1 MVLPLKHNNQPG
13 LTIFVS
19 DCDIQ
24 VFRKDIFNKSYFM
37 INYYN
42 KGIQEILSEFKTDA
56 TTGLT
61 TEEVSRKLEEYGYN
75 ILTAKRKK
83 RFIRMFLEQF
93 KSFMIIILLI
103 AASISGVV
111 GVMEGEGL
119 LDTFV
124 ILGILLVNAFVGA
137 FQERKAESSL
147 EALKNLAAPETK
159 VLRNGVI
166 TEIATR
172 ELVPGDIVILET
184 GAVIPAD
191 LRLTESVNLKIQESA
206 LTGESVP
213 VDKHT
218 DTLEGKEIALGDRIN
233 MAFSSGMVT
242 YGRGRGVVTSTGMQT
257 EVGKIANMLQK
268 TVDTETPMS
277 RRLEQLGKVLGIAAL
292 IICVVIFIVGVL
304 YGNSVLSMFMT
315 AVSLA
320 VAAIPE
326 GLPAVSTV
334 VLAIGVQRMVKRNA
348 IIRTLPSVETLGSA
362 TVICSDKTGTL
373 TQNKMTVVEAYV
385 NHKRDVINRA
395 TPSTVLNEEENRL
408 LSISVL
414 CADAHV
420 RTTED
425 GKFEYVGDPTETALL
440 DFGILYG
447 MYKDN
452 IEKEFPRV
460 AEIPFD
466 SERKRMTTVN
476 RLSEQSTR
484 VNVKGGLDE
493 VLSVCD
499 KIIINGK
506 VRPALPDDLEKIRNA
521 NEEMADSALRVLA
534 MAYKDLPEAPKNVHI
549 GELESGLIFIGLLG
563 MIDPARPEVIDAVAR
578 CNTAGI
584 RPVMITGDH
593 KSTAMAIARKV
604 GIFRDGD
611 LVITGAELEKLS
623 EEEFAANVARYS
635 VYARV
640 APEHKVRI
648 VKAWQHHDEVVAMT
662 GDGVNDAPAL
672 KQADIGA
679 AMGIV
684 GTDVAKGAADMVLTD
699 DNFATIVSAVEEG
712 RRIYDNILKAIQF
725 LLSTNIGE
733 IFLLLVTSIFNLGT
747 PLLPIHILWVNL
759 VTDSLPALALSVDPA
774 DKGIMDRKPRNSKKG
789 FMTKGMIWRIMYQG
803 IMIGAIPLAAFLIGL
818 REGGLI
824 LGQTMAFATL
834 MFAQLVHVRNLHSNT
849 KSSLAISPL
858 RNKPLIGAIFVS
870 AGLALVVLLVPPV
883 REAFRLTALDGK
895 HWLAVA
901 LMSLIPIFVVDI
913 FKLFR
918 INTTEDEKG

>member
-1 MVLPLKHNNQPG
+1 MA
-13 LTIFVS
+13 
-19 DCDIQ
+19 
-24 VFRKDIFNKSYFM
+24 
-37 INYYN
+37 NYYN
-42 KGIQEILSEFKTDA
+42 Q
-56 TTGLT
+56 
-61 TEEVSRKLEEYGYN
+61 EVSETVEALKADVNSGFSDDEVSSRLSEYGYN
-75 ILTAKRKK
+75 QLLTGRKK
-83 RFIRMFLEQF
+83 SFLKMFFEQF

-103 AASISGVV
+103 AAIISGVT

-124 ILGILLVNAFVGA
+124 ILGILVLNALIGA
-137 FQERKAESSL
+137 FQERKAETSL
-147 EALKNLAAPETK
+147 EALKSLAAPVTK
-159 VLRNGVI
+159 VLRNGSIKEVP
-166 TEIATR
+166 TR

-184 GAVIPAD
+184 GAVVPAD
-191 LRLTESVNLKIQESA
+191 LRLSEAVNLKIQESA

-213 VDKHT
+213 VEKNTSPLPGGD
-218 DTLEGKEIALGDRIN
+218 IALGDRVN
-233 MAFSSGMVT
+233 MAYSSGMVT
-242 YGRGRGVVTSTGMQT
+242 YGRGRGIVVGTGMRT
-257 EVGKIANMLQK
+257 EVGKIANMLRE
-268 TVDTETPMS
+268 TSDTETPMS
-277 RRLEQLGKVLGIAAL
+277 RRLEQLGKMLGMAAL
-292 IICVVIFIVGVL
+292 VICAIIFIVGVL
-304 YGNSVLSMFMT
+304 YGNSAMAMFMT

-385 NHKRDVINRA
+385 NHRKDIINRA
-395 TPSTVLNEEENRL
+395 SPATVLNPEENRL
-408 LSISVL
+408 LAISVL
-414 CADAHV
+414 CADAQI
-420 RTTED
+420 RTNED
-425 GKFEYVGDPTETALL
+425 GKFEFTGDPTETALL
-440 DFGILYG
+440 DFGTLYN
-447 MYKDN
+447 MYKDDV
-452 IEKEFPRV
+452 EKKYPRI

-476 RLSEQSTR
+476 RMSENTTR
-484 VNVKGGLDE
+484 INVKGGLDE

-499 KIIINGK
+499 KIIIEGN
-506 VRPALPDDLEKIRNA
+506 VRSIDGDDKARIRQA
-521 NEEMADSALRVLA
+521 NESMADSALRVLA
-534 MAYKDLPEAPKNVHI
+534 MAYKDLPEPPQNIHMGDI
-549 GELESGLIFIGLLG
+549 ENGLIFIGMLG
-563 MIDPARPEVIDAVAR
+563 MIDPARPEVIDAVGK

-593 KSTAMAIARKV
+593 KNTAMAIAREI
-604 GIFRDGD
+604 GIYREGD
-611 LVITGAELEKLS
+611 LAITGAELEKMN
-623 EEEFAANVARYS
+623 ENDFRKNVPKYS

-648 VKAWQHHDEVVAMT
+648 VKAWQSNGEVVAMT

-684 GTDVAKGAADMVLTD
+684 GTDVAKGASDMVLTD

-725 LLSTNIGE
+725 LLSTNVGE
-733 IFLLLVTSIFNLGT
+733 IFLLLVTSVFNLGT

-774 DKGIMDRKPRNSKKG
+774 EKNIMNRKPRNSKKG
-789 FMTKGMIWRIMYQG
+789 FMTNGMIWRVMYQG
-803 IMIGAIPLAAFLIGL
+803 IMIGLIPLAAFIVGL
-818 REGGLI
+818 HEEGVA

-849 KSSLAISPL
+849 RSSLAISPL
-858 RNKPLIGAIFVS
+858 KNKPLIGAIAVS
-870 AGLALVVLLVPPV
+870 AGLALLVLLIPPV
-883 REAFRLTALDGK
+883 RDAFKLVPLDRN
-895 HWLAVA
+895 HWIAVI
-901 LMSLIPIFVVDI
+901 LMSLIPIVVVDL
-913 FKLFR
+913 FKLLK
-918 INTTEDEKG
+918 INTTRDEKNN

>member
-1 MVLPLKHNNQPG
+1 
-13 LTIFVS
+13 
-19 DCDIQ
+19 
-24 VFRKDIFNKSYFM
+24 M
-37 INYYN
+37 IKFYN
-42 KGIQEILSEFKTDA
+42 QEISEIITGLKTDITA
-56 TTGLT
+56 GLT
-61 TEEVSRKLEEYGYN
+61 TEEVKRRLEECGYN
-75 ILTAKRKK
+75 QLASRRKK
-83 RFIRMFLEQF
+83 SFIRMFFEQF

-103 AASISGVV
+103 AAVISGVV

-124 ILGILLVNAFVGA
+124 ILGILILNAFVGA
-137 FQERKAESSL
+137 FQERKAETSL
-147 EALKNLAAPETK
+147 EALKNLAAPITK
-159 VLRNGVI
+159 ALRDGVI
-166 TEIATR
+166 KEIQSK
-172 ELVPGDIVILET
+172 ELVPGDIVVLET
-184 GAVIPAD
+184 GSVIPAD
-191 LRLTESVNLKIQESA
+191 LRLTEAINLKIQESS

-213 VDKHT
+213 VEKQSDALH
-218 DTLEGKEIALGDRIN
+218 DEDIALGDRKN

-242 YGRGRGVVTSTGMQT
+242 YGRGRGIVISTGMKT
-257 EVGKIANMLQK
+257 EVGKIANMLQE
-268 TVDTETPMS
+268 TVETETPMS
-277 RRLEQLGKVLGIAAL
+277 RRLEQLGKVLGTAAL
-292 IICVVIFIVGVL
+292 IICAVIFIVGVL
-304 YGNSVLSMFMT
+304 YGKSAISMFMT

-395 TPSTVLNEEENRL
+395 APATLLNEEENRL
-408 LSISVL
+408 LAISVL
-414 CADAHV
+414 CSDAQV
-420 RTTED
+420 RTNED
-425 GKFEYVGDPTETALL
+425 GKFEFTGDPTETALI

-447 MYKDN
+447 MYKYDV
-452 IEKEFPRV
+452 EKRFPRV

-476 RLSEQSTR
+476 RMSESKTR
-484 VNVKGGLDE
+484 INVKGGLDE
-493 VLSVCD
+493 VLSVCE
-499 KIIINGK
+499 KIIIHG
-506 VRPALPDDLEKIRNA
+506 KIRPINA
-521 NEEMADSALRVLA
+521 DDKQQILQVNETMANSALRVLA
-534 MAYKDLPEAPKNVHI
+534 MAYRDLPDEPKNVHT
-549 GELESGLIFIGLLG
+549 GELENGLIFIGLLG
-563 MIDPARPEVIDAVAR
+563 MIDPARPEVVDAVLK
-578 CNTAGI
+578 CNSAGI

-593 KSTAMAIARKV
+593 KSTALAIAREI
-604 GIFRDGD
+604 GIYREGD
-611 LVITGAELEKLS
+611 NALTGAELEKLS
-623 EEEFAANVARYS
+623 DEEFTENVAKYS

-648 VKAWQHHDEVVAMT
+648 VKAWQKRDEVVAMT

-712 RRIYDNILKAIQF
+712 RRIYDNILKVIQF

-747 PLLPIHILWVNL
+747 PLLPIQILWVNL

-774 DKGIMDRKPRNSKKG
+774 EKGIMNRKPRNSKKG
-789 FMTKGMIWRIMYQG
+789 FMTNGMVWRVMYQG
-803 IMIGAIPLAAFLIGL
+803 IMIGAIPLAAFIIG
-818 REGGLI
+818 RNEQGVA

-849 KSSLAISPL
+849 RSSLAISPL
-858 RNKPLIGAIFVS
+858 KNLSLIGAIAVS
-870 AGLALVVLLVPPV
+870 AGLALIVLLIPHI
-883 REAFRLTALDGK
+883 RDAFSLTALDGK
-895 HWLAVA
+895 HWLTVI
-901 LMSLIPIFVVDI
+901 LMSLIPLLVVDI

-918 INTTEDEKG
+918 INTTRDEKIN

>member
-1 MVLPLKHNNQPG
+1 MANFYNQEIKYIVEILNSDLTSG
-13 LTIFVS
+13 LT
-19 DCDIQ
+19 
-24 VFRKDIFNKSYFM
+24 KN
-37 INYYN
+37 
-42 KGIQEILSEFKTDA
+42 
-56 TTGLT
+56 
-61 TEEVSRKLEEYGYN
+61 EVAQRLDEYGYN
-75 ILTAKRKK
+75 QLAAGRKK
-83 RFIRMFLEQF
+83 SFLKMFIGQF

-103 AASISGVV
+103 AAVISGVV

-119 LDTFV
+119 LDTFI
-124 ILGILLVNAFVGA
+124 ILGILILNAFVGA
-137 FQERKAESSL
+137 FQERKAETSL
-147 EALKNLAAPETK
+147 EALKSLAAPITK
-159 VLRNGVI
+159 VLRDGTIMEVP
-166 TEIATR
+166 TM

-184 GAVIPAD
+184 GAVVPAD
-191 LRLTESVNLKIQESA
+191 LRLTEAVNLKIQESA

-213 VDKHT
+213 VEKN
-218 DTLEGKEIALGDRIN
+218 TLPLTGDEIALGDRIN

-242 YGRGRGVVTSTGMQT
+242 YGRGRGIVVTTGMNT
-257 EVGKIANMLQK
+257 EVGKIANMLQH
-268 TVDTETPMS
+268 TSDTETPMS
-277 RRLEQLGKVLGIAAL
+277 RRLEQLGKILGIAAL
-292 IICVVIFIVGVL
+292 VICAIIFIVGVL
-304 YGNSVLSMFMT
+304 YGNSVIDMFMT

-385 NHKRDVINRA
+385 NHRKDIINRVSPA
-395 TPSTVLNEEENRL
+395 TVLNPEENRL
-408 LSISVL
+408 LAIAVL
-414 CADAHV
+414 CADAQI
-420 RTTED
+420 RTNGD
-425 GKFEYVGDPTETALL
+425 GKFEFTGDPTETALL
-440 DFGILYG
+440 DFGTLYG
-447 MYKDN
+447 MYKDDV
-452 IEKEFPRV
+452 EKKYPRI

-476 RLSEQSTR
+476 RMSENTTR
-484 VNVKGGLDE
+484 INVKGGLDE
-493 VLSVCD
+493 VLGVCD
-499 KIIINGK
+499 SIIIEGNI
-506 VRPALPDDLEKIRNA
+506 RPISQDDKERIHLA
-521 NEEMADSALRVLA
+521 NEAMANSALRVLA
-534 MAYKDLPEAPKNVHI
+534 MAYKDLPEPPQKIHI
-549 GELESGLIFIGLLG
+549 GDIENRLIFIGMLG
-563 MIDPARPEVIDAVAR
+563 MIDPARPEVVDAVGK

-593 KSTAMAIARKV
+593 KSTAMAIAREI
-604 GIFRDGD
+604 GIFREGD
-611 LVITGAELEKLS
+611 LAITGAELEKMN
-623 EEEFAANVARYS
+623 EDDFRKNVSKYS

-648 VKAWQHHDEVVAMT
+648 VKAWQANEEVVAMT

-684 GTDVAKGAADMVLTD
+684 GTDVAKGASDMVLTD

-725 LLSTNIGE
+725 LLSTNVGE

-774 DKGIMDRKPRNSKKG
+774 ESNIMNRKPRNSKKG
-789 FMTKGMIWRIMYQG
+789 FMTKGMIWRVLYQG
-803 IMIGAIPLAAFLIGL
+803 IMIGAIPLAAFIIGL
-818 REGGLI
+818 NEAGVA

-849 KSSLAISPL
+849 RSSLAISPL
-858 RNKPLIGAIFVS
+858 KNKPLIGAIAAS
-870 AGLALVVLLVPPV
+870 AGLALLVLLVPPL
-883 REAFRLTALDGK
+883 RDAFSLVPLDRN
-895 HWLAVA
+895 HWIAVI
-901 LMSLIPIFVVDI
+901 LMSLIPIAVVDL
-913 FKLFR
+913 FKLLK
-918 INTTEDEKG
+918 INTTRDERSI

>member
-1 MVLPLKHNNQPG
+1 MENFYNQDFAEVLSQ
-13 LTIFVS
+13 
-19 DCDIQ
+19 
-24 VFRKDIFNKSYFM
+24 
-37 INYYN
+37 
-42 KGIQEILSEFKTDA
+42 FKTSKD
-56 TTGLT
+56 TGLT
-61 TEEVSRKLEEYGYN
+61 SDEVKARLEEHGYN
-75 ILTAKRKK
+75 QLIAKNRKS
-83 RFIRMFLEQF
+83 FFQMFMAQF

-103 AASISGVV
+103 AAVISGIV
-111 GVMEGEGL
+111 GVLEGEGL

-124 ILGILLVNAFVGA
+124 ILGILVLNAFIGA
-137 FQERKAESSL
+137 VQERKAESSL
-147 EALKNLAAPETK
+147 EALKNLAAPVTK
-159 VLRNGVI
+159 VLRNGVVS
-166 TEIATR
+166 EIPTR

-191 LRLTESVNLKIQESA
+191 IRLIEAVNLKIQESS

-213 VDKHT
+213 VDKKT
-218 DTLEGKEIALGDRIN
+218 TALTGGDVALGDRVN
-233 MAFSSGMVT
+233 MAFSTGMVT
-242 YGRGRGVVTSTGMQT
+242 YGRGKGIVTETGMKT
-257 EVGKIANMLQK
+257 EVGKIANMLQH
-268 TVDTETPMS
+268 TIETETPMS

-292 IICVVIFIVGVL
+292 IICAVIFIVGVL
-304 YGNSVLSMFMT
+304 YGNSIMTMFMT

-326 GLPAVSTV
+326 GLPAVSTI

-385 NHKRDVINRA
+385 NHKKDVINRA
-395 TPSTVLNEEENRL
+395 NPSSTLNEEESRL

-414 CADAHV
+414 CADAQL
-420 RTTED
+420 RINED
-425 GKFEYVGDPTETALL
+425 GKFEFTGDPTETALL

-447 MYKDN
+447 MYKDEM
-452 IEKEFPRV
+452 EKKYPRI

-476 RLSEQSTR
+476 KLSEKSTR
-484 VNVKGGLDE
+484 INVKGGLDE

-499 KIIINGK
+499 KIIIKGE
-506 VRPALPDDLEKIRNA
+506 VRSLQTDDKEQIHTA
-521 NEEMADSALRVLA
+521 NEIMANSALRVLA
-534 MAYKDLPEAPKNVHI
+534 MAYRDLPESPGDVQI
-549 GELESGLIFIGLLG
+549 GELEQGLIFTGLLG
-563 MIDPARPEVIDAVAR
+563 MIDPARPEVIDAVAK

-584 RPVMITGDH
+584 RAIMITGDH
-593 KSTAMAIARKV
+593 KSTAMAIAREI
-604 GIFRDGD
+604 GIYREGD
-611 LVITGAELEKLS
+611 VAITGTELEAIS
-623 EEEFAANVARYS
+623 NEELKNNISRYS

-648 VKAWQHHDEVVAMT
+648 VKAWQSHNEVVAMT

-725 LLSTNIGE
+725 LLSTNVGE
-733 IFLLLVTSIFNLGT
+733 IFLLLVTSVFNLGM

-774 DKGIMDRKPRNSKKG
+774 EENIMKRKPRNSKRG
-789 FMTKGMIWRIMYQG
+789 FLTGGLVWRTLYQG
-803 IMIGAIPLAAFLIGL
+803 IMIGSIPLAAFIIGL
-818 REGGLI
+818 RDGGVP

-834 MFAQLVHVRNLHSNT
+834 MFAQLIHVRNLHSNT
-849 KSSLAISPL
+849 RSSLAISPL
-858 RNKPLIGAIFVS
+858 RNKPLIGAIMFS
-870 AGLALVVLLVPPV
+870 TGLALIVLLVPPI
-883 REAFRLTALDGK
+883 RDAFRLTIMDSR
-895 HWLAVA
+895 HWIIVV
-901 LMSLIPIFVVDI
+901 LMSFIPIIVVDL

-918 INTTEDEKG
+918 INGTRDEKN

>member
-1 MVLPLKHNNQPG
+1 M
-13 LTIFVS
+13 TEYYRREVS
-19 DCDIQ
+19 DITD
-24 VFRKDIFNKSYFM
+24 D
-37 INYYN
+37 
-42 KGIQEILSEFKTDA
+42 LKTDL
-56 TTGLT
+56 TSGLKND
-61 TEEVSRKLEEYGYN
+61 EVKRRLAEHGYN
-75 ILTAKRKK
+75 QLASKKRKS
-83 RFIRMFLEQF
+83 FLSMFFAQF
-93 KSFMIIILLI
+93 KSFMIIILLV
-103 AASISGVV
+103 AAIISGVV

-124 ILGILLVNAFVGA
+124 ILGILILNAVVGA
-137 FQERKAESSL
+137 TQERKAESSL
-147 EALKNLAAPETK
+147 EALKNLAAPLTK
-159 VLRNGVI
+159 VLREGGIMEVP
-166 TEIATR
+166 TR

-184 GAVIPAD
+184 GGVIPAD
-191 LRLTESVNLKIQESA
+191 LRLAEAVNLKVQESS

-213 VDKHT
+213 VEKNTGTINRNDV
-218 DTLEGKEIALGDRIN
+218 ALGDRTN

-242 YGRGRGVVTSTGMQT
+242 YGRGRGIVVATGMLT
-257 EVGKIANMLQK
+257 EVGKIANLLQE

-292 IICVVIFIVGVL
+292 TICAVIFAVGVL
-304 YGNSVLSMFMT
+304 YGNSIMSMFMT

-362 TVICSDKTGTL
+362 TVICTDKTGTL
-373 TQNKMTVVEAYV
+373 TQNRMTIVQAYV
-385 NHKRDVINRA
+385 NHKHDVINRSSPA
-395 TPSTVLNEEENRL
+395 SVLNDEENRL
-408 LSISVL
+408 LLISVL
-414 CADAHV
+414 CADAQI
-420 RTTED
+420 RTNED
-425 GKFEYVGDPTETALL
+425 GKFEFTGDPTETALL
-440 DFGILYG
+440 DFGTLYT
-447 MYKDN
+447 MYKDDV
-452 IEKEFPRV
+452 EKKYPRI

-476 RLSEQSTR
+476 RMPDDSTR

-499 KIIINGK
+499 RIIIEGE
-506 VRPALPDDLEKIRNA
+506 VRPITEGDRQKISEA
-521 NEEMADSALRVLA
+521 NEKMANSALRVLA
-534 MAYKDLPEAPKNVHI
+534 MAYKDLPEPPAKVHI
-549 GELESGLIFIGLLG
+549 GDIEAGLVFTGMLG
-563 MIDPARPEVIDAVAR
+563 MIDPARPEVIDAVTK

-593 KSTAMAIARKV
+593 KSTAMAIARQI
-604 GIFRDGD
+604 GIFREGD
-611 LVITGAELEKLS
+611 LSITGAELEKMD
-623 EEEFAANVARYS
+623 EKEFRENVSKYS

-648 VKAWQHHDEVVAMT
+648 VRAWQSHKEVVAMT

-684 GTDVAKGAADMVLTD
+684 GTDVAKGASDMVLTD

-712 RRIYDNILKAIQF
+712 RRIYDNILKAVQF

-733 IFLLLVTSIFNLGT
+733 IFLLLVTSVLNLGT

-774 DKGIMDRKPRNSKKG
+774 EKGLMNRKPRNSKKG
-789 FMTKGMIWRIMYQG
+789 FMTNGMIWRIMYQG
-803 IMIGAIPLAAFLIGL
+803 IMVGAIPLAAFIIGL
-818 REGGLI
+818 REQGVQ

-849 KSSLAISPL
+849 RSSLAISPL
-858 RNKPLIGAIFVS
+858 KNKPLIGAIAAS
-870 AGLALVVLLVPPV
+870 AGLALLVLLVEPV
-883 REAFRLTALDGK
+883 REAFSLVELDRN
-895 HWLAVA
+895 HWIAV
-901 LMSLIPIFVVDI
+901 LSMSLIPIFVVDI

-918 INTTEDEKG
+918 INTTRDEKIA